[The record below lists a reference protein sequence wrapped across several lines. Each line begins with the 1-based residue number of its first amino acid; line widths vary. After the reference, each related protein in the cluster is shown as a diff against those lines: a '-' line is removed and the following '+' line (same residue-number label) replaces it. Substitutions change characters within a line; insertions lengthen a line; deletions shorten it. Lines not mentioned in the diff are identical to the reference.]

1 MNLVV
6 SEQGDTFR
14 HVTVSIRGQKNLD
27 EILWL
32 IAIIG
37 LIVVFFIVLNL
48 IARRKGDEGEIT
60 TGGGP
65 LGALYDRFVQGEI
78 TIDQYQDQRKE
89 VKEHTPE
96 TLIEKFSRYL

>member
-1 MNLVV
+1 M
-6 SEQGDTFR
+6 
-14 HVTVSIRGQKNLD
+14 D

-32 IAIIG
+32 IAVIG
-37 LIVVFFIVLNL
+37 LIVVFFIVVLYL
-48 IARRKGDEGEIT
+48 ILRRKGDEREIS

-65 LGALYDRFVQGEI
+65 LGALHDRFVQGQI

-89 VKEHTPE
+89 VQEHTPE